1 MILTDIFPDEP
12 KIFKQQRRRR
22 RARATKTNG
31 VNGSVTGGAGT
42 SSPSIGTKPRHNSPV
57 ILSKTQEMEKLENNK
72 KLRHIAFK
80 AMNHDGVPSSSITG
94 DVGGGGASSSGPA
107 IGTSSDEEVFFQSS
121 STLNAPNSEPAQPL
135 LPL

>member
-1 MILTDIFPDEP
+1 
-12 KIFKQQRRRR
+12 
-22 RARATKTNG
+22 
-31 VNGSVTGGAGT
+31 
-42 SSPSIGTKPRHNSPV
+42 
-57 ILSKTQEMEKLENNK
+57 
-72 KLRHIAFK
+72 
-80 AMNHDGVPSSSITG
+80 MNHDGVPSSSITG